1 MQQQLAVRFLITVW
15 GIMLR
20 PLAAHSQSIDKW
32 ISGEEEVPREVGIVY
47 LAFLEC
53 EFSFEKSPSPLS
65 VCSTLCVQVGRVLP
79 AVSVI
84 SFWLSSPTALRV
96 YNSMPSVSCSVTV
109 SLFIVLL
116 SELGCSKMTY

>member
-32 ISGEEEVPREVGIVY
+32 ISGEEEVPREVRTVY

-53 EFSFEKSPSPLS
+53 EFGFEKSPSFSVLNI
-65 VCSTLCVQVGRVLP
+65 VCSGR
-79 AVSVI
+79 
-84 SFWLSSPTALRV
+84 
-96 YNSMPSVSCSVTV
+96 SCSAGR
-109 SLFIVLL
+109 LRHLL
-116 SELGCSKMTY
+116 LVVQSDSTARLQLDAVG